1 MISKGDDI
9 MKCSKCGNKTTWN
22 KSYGVKHNLI
32 CPKCFDKLVKQNNN
46 NVMKTLKEIF
56 KKTIDKS

>member
-1 MISKGDDI
+1 
-9 MKCSKCGNKTTWN
+9 MKCSKR
-22 KSYGVKHNLI
+22 
-32 CPKCFDKLVKQNNN
+32 FDKLVRQNNN